1 MGVHVGLKNHLL
13 NNDIADL
20 EQFFSDSA
28 AFSSWLP
35 AISRKTNPV
44 GLQLSV

>member
-20 EQFFSDSA
+20 EQFFSNST
-28 AFSSWLP
+28 AFYSWPP
-35 AISRKTNPV
+35 AISSKTNPM